1 MTTIGTPHPPP
12 HQWTADELR
21 TARKAAGL
29 TQFQLAIILNIQ
41 PGQIAKWEQGARGPD
56 RWNCH
61 QLTEVLG
68 AFRPEQEG

>member
-1 MTTIGTPHPPP
+1 MIGTPHPPP

-29 TQFQLAIILNIQ
+29 TQFQLAVILNIQ
-41 PGQIAKWEQGARGPD
+41 PGMIARWERGPGGPD
-56 RWNCH
+56 PWHRH
-61 QLTEVLG
+61 QLTAVLG